1 MVREKAFPGGHRNW
15 QVRKPR
21 GRTGRLVYGVARGQ
35 LGGSG
40 MNRGKGTFWAFELET
55 PIRHL
60 RGDVALTV
68 GNRSL
73 DSEKALRLG

>member
-1 MVREKAFPGGHRNW
+1 MVREKAFPGGNRNW
-15 QVRKPR
+15 QARKPR

-40 MNRGKGTFWAFELET
+40 MNRGKGAFGAFELET

>member
-1 MVREKAFPGGHRNW
+1 
-15 QVRKPR
+15 
-21 GRTGRLVYGVARGQ
+21 
-35 LGGSG
+35 
-40 MNRGKGTFWAFELET
+40 MNRGKGAFWAFELET